1 MRIRRKKNL
10 DIRLAALTD
19 YIIPVDDTVKDARLV
34 TRQKDY
40 INLCDVFIKE
50 QPLRIEVGCDISKE
64 RLEYAKDTY
73 HISEN
78 MFFDKDHAI
87 KRCVDCPYKE
97 TCTYSAVK
105 FYLR

>member
-40 INLCDVFIKE
+40 INLCDVFI
-50 QPLRIEVGCDISKE
+50 I
-64 RLEYAKDTY
+64 T
-73 HISEN
+73 
-78 MFFDKDHAI
+78 
-87 KRCVDCPYKE
+87 
-97 TCTYSAVK
+97 AVK
-105 FYLR
+105 NRSRLRKRRFYNRTCHAQSQRKFYRCRNDGQYYYDGG

>member
-1 MRIRRKKNL
+1 MGARDRNYSGVLHKEFNVPI
-10 DIRLAALTD
+10 
-19 YIIPVDDTVKDARLV
+19 TVV
-34 TRQKDY
+34 
-40 INLCDVFIKE
+40 
-50 QPLRIEVGCDISKE
+50 CDISKE

-78 MFFDKDHAI
+78 MLFEKDHAI